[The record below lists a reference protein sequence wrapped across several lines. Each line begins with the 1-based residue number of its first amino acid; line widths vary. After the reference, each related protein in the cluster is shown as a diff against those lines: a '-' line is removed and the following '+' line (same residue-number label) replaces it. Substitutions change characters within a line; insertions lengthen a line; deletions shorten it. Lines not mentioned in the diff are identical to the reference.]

1 MVLRLFSRSGL
12 KAVFEEVR
20 THKDELPGEAR
31 QMLAVTPAY
40 LDTIDPVIEFLQG
53 RNPSL
58 ALLLARPGFL
68 PQGPRFAGQTAQT
81 ASVRVLSDQDRAK
94 RFATLYLEDL
104 ADLVQTTVSPH
115 FALSRYAEHIARAAS
130 SFETIIDAVAVP
142 ATLTDRFMLESL
154 WEHLERFDPSL
165 VCLTVPF
172 PGNLYGAFR
181 IAHSIKNRR
190 PDTVIALGGGYAN
203 TELRRLSDPRVFDYV
218 DYVTLDDGERP
229 LLSLI
234 EHLAGTR
241 PRTRLCRTFYR
252 DKDRVV
258 YANDTSDQEFSM
270 DEVGC
275 PTYRGL
281 TLDRYLTILDSTNP
295 MHRLWSEGHW
305 NKLTVAHGCYW
316 KQCTFCD
323 VGLNYISRYEMTPT
337 DRLIQQIEQLIAETG
352 SRGFHFVDEAAPP
365 AALKSLALAL
375 LERGLTISWWGN
387 IRFEEAFTPDLCRL
401 LAASG
406 CIAVTAGL
414 EAASD
419 RLLEKIKKGITV
431 DHTALVAAA
440 FKDAGILIHAYLMYG
455 CPSETVQETVDSLE
469 RVRQLFATDLI
480 QSAFWHR
487 FTVTAHSPIGLNP
500 ANHGLRILGPESQG
514 FAENDLL
521 HQDRQG
527 ETPEWLGE
535 GLRRSLLNYLERR
548 GLTLNV
554 RQWFDHSVP
563 QPHVSS
569 TWIRDLLKKRIS
581 RDDAQAE
588 RRFVWLGGQPVCER
602 AKKRTRLI
610 LPGRSYDQ
618 TVTLANP
625 QAQWLHDLIQH
636 STTQNNPS
644 HLYPLLREAK
654 ATFPGTVKEFEVF
667 LSTTSWKKVRSASL
681 LLV

>member
-1 MVLRLFSRSGL
+1 
-12 KAVFEEVR
+12 
-20 THKDELPGEAR
+20 
-31 QMLAVTPAY
+31 MLSVEPAY
-40 LDTIDPVIEFLQG
+40 LNAIDPVIEFLQG

-68 PQGPRFAGQTAQT
+68 PQGPRFTGHGGNA
-81 ASVRVLSDQDRAK
+81 ASSRALSEQDRAK

-104 ADLVQTTVSPH
+104 ADLIQATVSPH

-130 SFETIIDAVAVP
+130 SFETIIDAVAVLP
-142 ATLTDRFMLESL
+142 TLTDQFMLESL
-154 WEHLERFDPSL
+154 WEHLERVNPSL
-165 VCLTVPF
+165 VALTVPF

-181 IAHSIKNRR
+181 IAHSIKSRR
-190 PDTVIALGGGYAN
+190 PDITIALGGGYAN
-203 TELRRLSDPRVFDYV
+203 TELRRLSDPRVFNYV

-234 EHLAGTR
+234 EHLGGAR

-252 DKDRVV
+252 DKDRVAF
-258 YANDTSDQEFSM
+258 ANGASDEEFSM
-270 DEVGC
+270 SEVGC
-275 PTYRGL
+275 PTYSGL
-281 TLDRYLTILDSTNP
+281 TLSRYLTILDSTNP

-352 SRGFHFVDEAAPP
+352 RRGFHFVDEAAPP
-365 AALKSLALAL
+365 AALKALALAL
-375 LERGLTISWWGN
+375 LERSITISWWGN
-387 IRFEEAFTPDLCRL
+387 IRFEETFSPDLCRL

-419 RLLEKIKKGITV
+419 RLLEMIKKGITV
-431 DHTALVAAA
+431 DQTTLVAAA

-469 RVRQLFATDLI
+469 RVRQLVATDLI

-487 FTVTAHSPIGLNP
+487 FTATAHSPIGLRP
-500 ANHGLRILGPESQG
+500 AAHGLRILGPEFQG

-521 HQDRQG
+521 HTDQHG
-527 ETPEWLGE
+527 KTPEWLGE
-535 GLRRSLLNYLERR
+535 GLRRSMLNYLEGR
-548 GLTLNV
+548 GLTLDV
-554 RQWFDHSVP
+554 RQWFNHSVP
-563 QPHVSS
+563 RPRVSS
-569 TWIRDLLKKRIS
+569 TWVRRLLKNRIVE
-581 RDDAQAE
+581 DDPQAE
-588 RRFVWLGGQPVCER
+588 RRFVWLGGQPVCENVGR
-602 AKKRTRLI
+602 KTRLI
-610 LPGRSYDQ
+610 LPGHASDHA
-618 TVTLANP
+618 VTLIDV
-625 QAQWLHDLIQH
+625 QARWLDDLIRQSSPHNH
-636 STTQNNPS
+636 SS
-644 HLYPLLREAK
+644 HPYPLLQETRR
-654 ATFPGTVKEFEVF
+654 TFPGTIKEFETF
-667 LSTTSWKKVRSASL
+667 LGTTSWKKIRAAGL